1 MLTDLNM
8 NMKSDF
14 QLLPS
19 LPSLCGRYHL
29 PIPKAE
35 LINTCSVFFSGKFLA
50 VFVNET
56 G

>member
-1 MLTDLNM
+1 MLIDLNM

-19 LPSLCGRYHL
+19 LPSCCGRCL
-29 PIPKAE
+29 PKAE
-35 LINTCSVFFSGKFLA
+35 LITTCSIFFNGKILG

>member
-1 MLTDLNM
+1 MLTDLS
-8 NMKSDF
+8 MKSDF

-19 LPSLCGRYHL
+19 LPSFCDRCL
-29 PIPKAE
+29 PKAE

-50 VFVNET
+50 LFVNEI

>member
-1 MLTDLNM
+1 MLTDLNI

-19 LPSLCGRYHL
+19 LPSFCGSCL
-29 PIPKAE
+29 PKAE
-35 LINTCSVFFSGKFLA
+35 LINTCSIFFSGKFQA

-56 G
+56 S